1 MNRSLKDSK
10 KFTTVLAPV
19 SVTASVSG
27 TGVDTSYG
35 ESLTFLVNVGDF
47 SFSGSN
53 KLDIVVQEADV
64 DVDGSYADCV
74 DADIFDAEDGA
85 NGIAKALDSTDD
97 KETVHAVH
105 YKGNARYVRIRLEET
120 GTVTCPIGVV
130 AVQGHLKANPPA

>member
-1 MNRSLKDSK
+1 MNRSLKDTK
-10 KFTTVLAPV
+10 KFTTVLAPQA
-19 SVTASVSG
+19 VTASVSG
-27 TGVDTSYG
+27 TGVDTQYG

-47 SFSGSN
+47 DFSGSN

-64 DVDGSYADCV
+64 NDDASYADCV
-74 DADIFDAEDGA
+74 DADIFDAETGA
-85 NGIAKALDSTDD
+85 SGIAKVLDSTDD

-120 GTVTCPIGVV
+120 GTVDCPIGVV